1 MGMLKFRYPPL
12 PLPTKEYNE
21 GQQDQ
26 FQRALKLYFSQID
39 SAYWDGTKNVTP
51 YAMLMSNTDQLSA
64 GTTSENLV
72 VFDTPVFTKDIVI
85 NGPNDTRIQ
94 PVYPGQYLV
103 TMSLQFANR
112 GNAAQIIE
120 VWAKDAGVNY
130 PLSSSRY
137 DIPARKSLSVY
148 SHVVAVKSGIF
159 TVNDPQTEY
168 LEIAWWSDGADVV
181 LEHYAGGTS
190 PTRPEIPSVILT
202 INLVSALT

>member
-1 MGMLKFRYPPL
+1 MGMLKFRSPAL
-12 PLPTKEYNE
+12 PLPTKDYNE

-26 FQRALKLYFSQID
+26 LQRALKLYFSQLD
-39 SAYWDGTKNVTP
+39 SAYWDGTKNVSP
-51 YAMLMSNTDQLSA
+51 YAMLMSNQDQLSA
-64 GTTSENLV
+64 GTTSENLIR
-72 VFDTPVFTKDIVI
+72 FDTPVFTNNIAVT
-85 NGPNDTRIQ
+85 GPNDTRIQ
-94 PVYPGQYLV
+94 PYYPGQYLV

-120 VWAKDAGVNY
+120 VWAKDAGTNY
-130 PLSSSRY
+130 PLSGSRF
-137 DIPARKSLSVY
+137 DIAARKSVSVY

-159 TVNDPQTEY
+159 TVNDPLTEY

-202 INLVSALT
+202 INLVSAIA